1 MSKYKFGWIAPAIG
15 PPESNFEPLVMY
27 QQREILPVAAEH
39 FDSFWVCDHFYGFE
53 RRSDSFVEGWT
64 ALTWLAAKYPQVH
77 VGHHVLGLGYRN
89 PALTGKMA
97 ATLQTMS
104 GGRFILGIG
113 AGWRGEEYDAYGYDF
128 PRPAVRIAQLEE
140 AIQLMRIMWTEDEPN
155 FSGKHFTIAKAY
167 APPHPEPLPPVL
179 IGGNGEQ
186 LMLPLVGRQAD
197 MWNTGT
203 GRGLE
208 TFRHKRDIVHRSA
221 EAAGRD
227 PGAITLTVTRE
238 APLPTTSEES
248 QQWVE
253 ELQRWAAEGVT
264 HFLCDF
270 GHVTQTE
277 PVLRFAEE
285 VIKPMRGE

>member
-1 MSKYKFGWIAPAIG
+1 MSAFKFGWISPAIG
-15 PPESNFEPLVMY
+15 PPDSDYVPLVMY
-27 QQREILPVAAEH
+27 QDEHIFPTTIQH
-39 FDSFWVCDHFYGFE
+39 FDSLWVCDHFYGFE

-64 ALTWLAAKYPQVH
+64 ALTWLAARYPNVQ

-113 AGWRGEEYDAYGYDF
+113 AGWRDEEYKAYGYDF
-128 PRPAVRIAQLEE
+128 PRPAVRIAQLDE
-140 AIQLMRIMWTEDEPN
+140 AIQLMRVMWTEDEPN
-155 FSGKHFTIAKAY
+155 FAGKHFQIEKAY
-167 APPHPEPLPPVL
+167 APPHPQPLPPVL

-208 TFRHKRDIVHRSA
+208 AFRHKRDIVRRSA
-221 EAAGRD
+221 EGAGRD
-227 PGAITLTVTRE
+227 PGDITLTVTHE
-238 APLPTTSEES
+238 APLPQNADEAAR
-248 QQWVE
+248 WVE
-253 ELQRWAAEGVT
+253 EIRTWKAEGVG
-264 HFLCDF
+264 HILLDF
-270 GHVTQTE
+270 GHVTSTE
-277 PVLRFAEE
+277 PVMRFVEE
-285 VIKPMRGE
+285 VMPAVRAD

>member
-1 MSKYKFGWIAPAIG
+1 MTAYEFGWISPAIG
-15 PPESNFEPLVMY
+15 PPESDFESLVIY
-27 QQREILPVAAEH
+27 QQREILPVAVQH
-39 FDSFWVCDHFYGFE
+39 FDSLWVCDHFYGFE
-53 RRSDSFVEGWT
+53 RRSDSFTEGWT
-64 ALTWLAAKYPQVH
+64 ALTWLAAKYPNVL

-113 AGWRGEEYDAYGYDF
+113 AGWRGEEYAAYGYDF
-128 PRPAVRIAQLEE
+128 PRPAVRIAQLDE
-140 AIQLMRIMWTEDEPN
+140 AIQLMRIMWTSDDPC
-155 FSGKHFTIAKAY
+155 FAGKHFTIEHAY
-167 APPHPEPLPPVL
+167 CPPRPEPPPPVL
-179 IGGNGEQ
+179 IGGGGEQ

-208 TFRHKRDIVHRSA
+208 TFRRKRDIVHRSA

-238 APLPTTSEES
+238 APLPNNSEES
-248 QQWVE
+248 ARWVE
-253 ELQRWAAEGVT
+253 ELQQWAKEGVS

-270 GHVTQTE
+270 GHVTRTE

-285 VIKPMRGE
+285 VIKPMRG